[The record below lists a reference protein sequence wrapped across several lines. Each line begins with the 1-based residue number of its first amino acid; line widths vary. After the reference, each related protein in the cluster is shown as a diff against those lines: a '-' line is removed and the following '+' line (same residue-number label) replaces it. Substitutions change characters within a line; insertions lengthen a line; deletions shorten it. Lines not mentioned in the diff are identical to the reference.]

1 MHEDIQQK
9 LEQAFP
15 GAIIKVQDTTA
26 GHESHNSLTN
36 LAVYV
41 EWAGFQDKMLIEQH
55 RLVHDALKEELKTTI
70 HALRV
75 TTRVTK

>member
-15 GAIIKVQDTTA
+15 EAIIKVQDTTA

-41 EWAGFQDKMLIEQH
+41 EWRGFQEKTLIEQH
-55 RLVHDALKEELKTTI
+55 RMVHDALKEDLKTRI

-75 TTRVTK
+75 TTRKA